1 MIATRKALAKIQ
13 LRTAMSRKRGVQ
25 SKRIPRPTP
34 PDAIEREYKAYLAR
48 LTERIIGVFKSN
60 LLPRLGELVSEADRA
75 HGRMDGYTDTLRE
88 VLQFI
93 LQSLGS
99 ITSNTSEAT
108 QARQIFDRVNAHAQ
122 VQVENQ
128 VEAIADI
135 KISSVLPG
143 GQEMADSFVETNV
156 GLIKSIGQTLHD
168 QVGAIVRQGLT
179 VGQRPEAMADEI
191 QERFNVSQSR
201 ADFIAR
207 DQVLKAYGQVT
218 EERHKAIGI
227 NKFVW
232 RTSKDERVRGN
243 PTGLYPPR
251 PKQHNHWELEGQ
263 VFEYAKAPY
272 GGPGRDYQCRCTAE
286 PYLADLLGDD
296 FEPDQ
301 DAS

>member
-13 LRTAMSRKRGVQ
+13 LRTAMARKRGTQ

-34 PDAIEREYKAYLAR
+34 PDAIEREYKAQLGR
-48 LTERIIGVFKSN
+48 LTERMIDMFKTQ
-60 LLPRLGELVSEADRA
+60 LLPRLGELVSASDRA
-75 HGRMDGYTDTLRE
+75 HGRLDAYTDDLRD

-93 LQSLGS
+93 LSALGN
-99 ITSNTSEAT
+99 ITSNTSAAT

-143 GQEMADSFVETNV
+143 GQEMADHFVDQNV
-156 GLIKSIGQTLHD
+156 DLIRSIGTTLHN
-168 QVGAIVRQGLT
+168 QVAGIVRQGLT
-179 VGQRPEAMADEI
+179 VGQRPEAMAADI
-191 QERFNVSQSR
+191 ADRFDVTRSR

-207 DQVLKAYGQVT
+207 DQTLKVYGQVT
-218 EERHKAIGI
+218 EERHKALGI
-227 NKFVW
+227 DKFIW

-251 PKQHNHWELEGQ
+251 AKQHNHWELEGQ

-286 PYLADLLGDD
+286 PYLADLLGEDLD
-296 FEPDQ
+296 
-301 DAS
+301 